1 MNCDFPLTQA
11 TTALGMTDGQVALL
25 VRELAFPPGKTTAE
39 LKEMFIND
47 LAAAK
52 IITVPEQVAV
62 GLPHPKDKKGRY
74 SMKLVGQVQ
83 HDADDQIKKLLQD
96 PPMSRSTLILMPT
109 HGIIL
114 NQNGGP
120 NRAKVNVLPFGGACF
135 KEKLIVRGAILPA
148 DYYNIQRLMLIQNKV
163 VAPLVVESCR
173 LLYEAESTYQSKLDA
188 EANNRDTP
196 NEIRQNSLKKALKS
210 RSKLHTIKEI
220 AAEPHKY
227 FVAAVRELDVF
238 HVLDALDETIN
249 PIPRD
254 DKDPIA
260 RTRRFKIAGRFSD
273 FSGYMA
279 ILIVDEYVGGTIRA
293 ILNEVKKGMLKL
305 SPPDDI
311 KLLRGKCTLQEPKIV
326 AHSTDDV
333 RFVTSQLIRHKI
345 HMIAADSMA
354 TGGAAYAFDELASG
368 DLSPKQ

>member
-39 LKEMFIND
+39 IKEMFIND

-188 EANNRDTP
+188 EANNRDR
-196 NEIRQNSLKKALKS
+196 NVCQQQD
-210 RSKLHTIKEI
+210 
-220 AAEPHKY
+220 Y
-227 FVAAVRELDVF
+227 
-238 HVLDALDETIN
+238 
-249 PIPRD
+249 
-254 DKDPIA
+254 
-260 RTRRFKIAGRFSD
+260 
-273 FSGYMA
+273 
-279 ILIVDEYVGGTIRA
+279 
-293 ILNEVKKGMLKL
+293 
-305 SPPDDI
+305 
-311 KLLRGKCTLQEPKIV
+311 
-326 AHSTDDV
+326 
-333 RFVTSQLIRHKI
+333 
-345 HMIAADSMA
+345 
-354 TGGAAYAFDELASG
+354 
-368 DLSPKQ
+368 